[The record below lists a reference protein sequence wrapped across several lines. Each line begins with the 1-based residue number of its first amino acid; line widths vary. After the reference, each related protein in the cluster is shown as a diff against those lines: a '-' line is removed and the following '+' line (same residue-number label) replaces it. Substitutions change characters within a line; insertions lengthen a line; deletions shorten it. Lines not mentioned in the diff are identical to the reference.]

1 MYGVASNIKSD
12 QSAEHLPLLGL
23 SLLLD
28 LLEYFAQTI

>member
-12 QSAEHLPLLGL
+12 QSAEYLALLGL

-28 LLEYFAQTI
+28 LLQYFTQTI